1 MEESIVTDLI
11 SLLRYGHSGGL
22 SRRDAKPE
30 VRQQAAEYMCSLTSS
45 KDGCEMIAK
54 QQGHLALAKLL
65 GDSIVFLL
73 LCPYGVGDEQICH
86 HRLD

>member
-11 SLLRYGHSGGL
+11 SRLRYGHVGGL

-65 GDSIVFLL
+65 GDSIVISVAVSLW
-73 LCPYGVGDEQICH
+73 
-86 HRLD
+86 HRRRANMPSPP